1 MWLIDFLIRAFT
13 YATPLALAAL
23 GEALVERSG
32 LTNLGVEGMMA
43 FSAALAVFIGSQYG
57 LIPAFLSAILGSLA
71 LIYLFGLLVRMGA
84 NQIVVGLSLV
94 FLGIGLG
101 ELVGSYINAP
111 SPTLSITLLFFD
123 PLELLAMI
131 ASALLYAFLKTWRG
145 KALTA
150 VGISESDAKALGVN
164 VWKVRFLALTVSGVL
179 TGLAGAYIPL
189 VMFEGKWF
197 SGITAGWGW
206 LAIGMVILGMWNPI
220 GVYLASYFFGAL
232 FVFEPLLASMIP
244 LEIARTLPYV
254 AVIVALVI
262 ASRLKK

>member
-1 MWLIDFLIRAFT
+1 MWVVDFLIRAFT

-23 GEALVERSG
+23 GEAIVERSG

-43 FSAALAVFIGSQYG
+43 FSAALAVYVGSQYG
-57 LIPAFLSAILGSLA
+57 LIPAFLAAILGSLA
-71 LIYLFGLLVRMGA
+71 IVYLFGVLVKIGS

-101 ELVGSYINAP
+101 ELVGSYISSP
-111 SPTLSITLLFFD
+111 SPTLNVRLWQFD
-123 PLELLAMI
+123 PLELLAI
-131 ASALLYAFLKTWRG
+131 LSSVALYAFLKTWKG
-145 KALTA
+145 KALSA
-150 VGISESDAKALGVN
+150 VGLNERDAEALGVE
-164 VWKVRFLALTVSGVL
+164 VWKVRLIALTISGIL

-206 LAIGMVILGMWNPI
+206 LAIGMVILGMWNPL

-232 FVFEPLLASMIP
+232 FVFEPLLASLIP
-244 LEIARTLPYV
+244 LEIARTLPYIS
-254 AVIVALVI
+254 VIIALVI